1 MKLPPIKNLHSL
13 PESEQYEVLTHLF
26 EKCTTLESLTIGIV
40 SQGNYSSYEE
50 LIDLIHSRLQ
60 HLLSSDQNDPRVY
73 EIIAAHPR
81 LGAKKADI
89 ASSHSASEQAS
100 LQQQSEEEAKQLKD
114 LNDLYEKT
122 FPGLRYVVFVNGRPR
137 SEIME
142 NMKMRI
148 DRNDA
153 SLEKYE
159 AFNAMC
165 KIAIDRAKKLGRD

>member
-1 MKLPPIKNLHSL
+1 MSLPPIKSLHNL
-13 PESEQYEVLTHLF
+13 PENVQCEVLTQLF
-26 EKCTTLESLTIGIV
+26 EKCPTLETLILGII

-50 LIDLIHSRLQ
+50 LIDLIHNKLQ
-60 HLLSSDQNDPRVY
+60 HLLSSNQNDSRVY
-73 EIIAAHPR
+73 DIIAAHPR

-89 ASSHSASEQAS
+89 TSSHSASEQAS

-165 KIAIDRAKKLGRD
+165 KIAIDRAKKLGRN